1 MYPQLTVAN
10 KAAEAGEKQ
19 YGTSSGEAGGPPA
32 PPTYEEAT
40 GAGEKGMSVSQKELS
55 FLHSS
60 LLMNKSVKKQLTI
73 YCVCAC
79 VELVSRHQ
87 RQPLLQWGLS

>member
-40 GAGEKGMSVSQKELS
+40 GTSEKGMSVSQKQPPYLHPSLS
-55 FLHSS
+55 LKVRKITGH
-60 LLMNKSVKKQLTI
+60 LL
-73 YCVCAC
+73 CVCVC
-79 VELVSRHQ
+79 VCVC
-87 RQPLLQWGLS
+87 